1 MRLFVSIITK
11 EWKEKHTFLTKSSDF
26 NNKACVKKEKQ
37 LFSKRVLTSNGKA
50 CNIIQVA
57 DEHGNMLQQ
66 NTLMGKPSGGLTTK
80 ELLKNFFKKVLDKI
94 NVLRYYIEAVSSK
107 QH

>member
-1 MRLFVSIITK
+1 MD
-11 EWKEKHTFLTKSSDF
+11 DF
-26 NNKACVKKEKQ
+26 ALDQFADVCGELIFFMGEISRNIQ
-37 LFSKRVLTSNGKA
+37 DFSKRVLTSNGKA

-57 DEHGNMLQQ
+57 DEHGNVLQQ
-66 NTLMGKPSGGLTTK
+66 ETLMGKPSGGLTTK